1 MIQLTRLNGSEF
13 TLNAV
18 LIEQVESLPD
28 TTITL
33 INGKKVL
40 VKTSS
45 EEVVR
50 LITLYYRQIG
60 LQQVYK
66 RVGED
71 NE

>member
-1 MIQLTRLNGSEF
+1 MIELTRLNGQPF
-13 TLNAV
+13 ILNAI

-40 VKTSS
+40 VQNPY
-45 EEVVR
+45 EEVVH
-50 LITLYYRQIG
+50 LTALFYKQIG
-60 LQQVYK
+60 LQQVCK
-66 RVGED
+66 RVGEN

>member
-40 VKTSS
+40 VKTSR
-45 EEVVR
+45 EEVVH
-50 LITLYYRQIG
+50 LIALYYKQIG

-66 RVGED
+66 RVGEY